1 MSQKNW
7 TIKARRWTIYQS
19 RGQNME
25 LEMPDPL
32 LTNNVA
38 LLLGERRARE
48 HTAER
53 GESNQ

>member
-1 MSQKNW
+1 
-7 TIKARRWTIYQS
+7 
-19 RGQNME
+19 ME